1 MITDILLKIQS
12 SKSLSEKEIY
22 DALEDI
28 VAGNWSDAQI
38 AAMLM
43 GLSMRGESVEEI
55 AGAAK
60 LMRETALPIKAPK
73 GAVDCCG
80 TGGDKSGTYNI
91 STAVAIVAAAC
102 DVPMAKHGNRSAS
115 SKSGAADV
123 LEALGVNLDVEQD
136 KLEEALK
143 LYNFAF
149 LMAPRHHSAF
159 KDIGRIRKSLAV
171 RTIFNLLGP
180 LANPAKT
187 EFQLIGVYTRDL
199 VMPIAKALQKLGT
212 KKAWVVHGSD
222 GLDEITTT
230 GETYV
235 AKLEDKKITEST
247 LNPEDFGLSKSNPK
261 DLVGGDADTNA
272 KALKAILNGEK
283 NAYRGIVIANAA
295 AVLVIAGKKTDLKEA
310 AKEAAQALDNGE
322 ALEVLNKYIEFT
334 RNHKTQSSDMDVL
347 SKICAKKE
355 DHIRFKKLQSPLND
369 LKVAISALPKPL
381 GFLEH
386 MKEEEGAALIAEVKK
401 ASPSKGII
409 REDFDPVQIARIY
422 ESAGATCISVLT
434 DEPYFQGSDEFLI
447 AIKNAVK
454 IPVLR
459 KDFIIDPY
467 QVYESRVMGADCIL
481 LIMAAL
487 SDDLAAELYGLAREL
502 GMDVLVEVHNMEELE
517 RALLLKPMMVGV
529 NNRNLKTLQ
538 VDIETSYELFAKIPK
553 STYKISESGIASN
566 EDLTKLYTHGYN
578 GFLVGESLM
587 REYDIAI
594 ALRNLLGK

>member
-1 MITDILLKIQS
+1 MITDILSKIQS
-12 SKSLSEKEIY
+12 SETLSEKEIY
-22 DALEDI
+22 SALEDI
-28 VAGNWSDAQI
+28 VNGNWNDEQI
-38 AAMLM
+38 AALLM
-43 GLSMRGESVEEI
+43 GLSMRGETIDEI
-55 AGAAK
+55 AGAAR

-102 DVPMAKHGNRSAS
+102 GVPMAKHGNRSAS

-123 LEALGVNLDVEQD
+123 LEALGGNLNVEQE

-149 LMAPRHHSAF
+149 LMAPRHHAAM
-159 KDIGRIRKSLAV
+159 KDIVKVRKSLGI

-187 EFQLIGVYTRDL
+187 EFQLIGVYSRDL
-199 VMPIAKALQKLGT
+199 VMPIAQALQKLGT

-235 AKLEDKKITEST
+235 AKLEDNKITEST
-247 LNPEDFGLSKSNPK
+247 LTPEDFGLNKSNAK
-261 DLVGGDADTNA
+261 DLVGGDAEVNA
-272 KALKAILNGEK
+272 RALKAILNGDK
-283 NAYRGIVIANAA
+283 NAYRDIVIANAA
-295 AVLVIAGKKTDLKEA
+295 AVLIIAGKETELKEA
-310 AKEAAQALDNGE
+310 AKVAAQALDNGK
-322 ALEVLNKYIEFT
+322 ALALLNKYIEFT
-334 RNHKTQSSDMDVL
+334 RNHKTQSKDMDVL
-347 SKICAKKE
+347 SKICTKKE
-355 DHIRFKKLQSPLND
+355 DHIRFKKLQAPLD
-369 LKVAISALPKPL
+369 ELKFIISSLPKPL

-386 MKEEEGAALIAEVKK
+386 MKNVEGAALIAEVKK

-409 REDFDPVQIARIY
+409 REDFDPVQIAKIY

-434 DEPYFQGSDEFLI
+434 DEPYFQGCDDFLV
-447 AIKNAVK
+447 AVKNAVK
-454 IPVLR
+454 IPLLR

-467 QVYESRVMGADCIL
+467 QVYESRVLGADCIL

-487 SDDLAAELYGLAREL
+487 SDDLATELYGLACEL
-502 GMDVLVEVHNMEELE
+502 GMDVLVEVHNLEELE
-517 RALLLKPMMVGV
+517 RSMLLKPMMVGV

-538 VDIETSYELFAKIPK
+538 VDIETSYELFENMPK
-553 STYKISESGIASN
+553 STYKISESGISSN
-566 EDLTKLYTHGYN
+566 EDLTKLYSHGYS

-587 REYDIAI
+587 RESDIAI
-594 ALRNLLGK
+594 ALRTLMGK